1 MAVYTKI
8 SDKDIILINKK
19 FKLGKKIKFQGIK
32 KGIENTNYLLKTDK
46 GKFILTIFE
55 KRVISSD
62 LPFFMKLMDL
72 LSLKKIICPKPL
84 KDNYGKYLFRIK
96 NKKACI
102 VSFLSGKDKNDL
114 TYKNCFEVGKNIAKM
129 HKATKNFKIKRT
141 NSMGINKL
149 NPLLNSINFKKSKL
163 ILNYKDFLFNNL
175 REIKKNW
182 PKKLPSGI
190 IHADL
195 FVDNIFFKKNKFSGF
210 IDFYFSA
217 NDYFAYELAICINA
231 LCFDKKK
238 SKFILN
244 KQKVNNLIKGY
255 EKIRKISINEKN
267 KLNILCKGA
276 AIRYLLTRAY
286 DYINTP
292 KTALI
297 KIKDPKEYY
306 QKLMIHN
313 QINSFKEYIH

>member
-141 NSMGINKL
+141 NSMGMNKL

>member
-32 KGIENTNYLLKTDK
+32 KGIENTNYLLRTDK

-55 KRVISSD
+55 KRVNNSD

-72 LSLKKIICPKPL
+72 LSLRKIICPKPL
-84 KDNYGKYLFRIK
+84 KDNYGKYLFKIK
-96 NKKACI
+96 NKRACI
-102 VSFLSGKDKNDL
+102 VSFLSGKDKNNL

-129 HKATKNFKIKRT
+129 HKATKNFKIKRS

-149 NPLLNSINFKKSKL
+149 NALLNSINFRKSKL
-163 ILNYKDFLFNNL
+163 ILSYKDFLFDNL
-175 REIKKNW
+175 KEIKKNW

-195 FVDNIFFKKNKFSGF
+195 FVDNIFFKNNKFSGF

-231 LCFDKKK
+231 LCFDKNK

-313 QINSFKEYIH
+313 QISSFKEYIH

>member
-32 KGIENTNYLLKTDK
+32 KGIENTNYLLRTDK

-55 KRVISSD
+55 KRVNNSD

-72 LSLKKIICPKPL
+72 LSLRKIICPKPL
-84 KDNYGKYLFRIK
+84 KDNYGKYLFKIK
-96 NKKACI
+96 NKRACI
-102 VSFLSGKDKNDL
+102 VSFLSGKDKNNL

-129 HKATKNFKIKRT
+129 HKATKNFKIKRS

-149 NPLLNSINFKKSKL
+149 HPLLNSINFKKSKL
-163 ILNYKDFLFNNL
+163 ILSYKKFLYKNL
-175 REIKKNW
+175 EEIKKNW

-195 FVDNIFFKKNKFSGF
+195 FVDNIFFKNNKFSGF

-217 NDYFAYELAICINA
+217 NDYYAYELAICINA
-231 LCFDKKK
+231 LCFDKNK

-313 QINSFKEYIH
+313 QINSFKEYIY

>member
-32 KGIENTNYLLKTDK
+32 KGIENTNYLLRTDK

-55 KRVISSD
+55 KRVSSSD

-72 LSLKKIICPKPL
+72 LSLRKIICPKPL
-84 KDNYGKYLFRIK
+84 KDNYGKYLFKIK
-96 NKKACI
+96 NKRACI
-102 VSFLSGKDKNDL
+102 VSFLSGKDKNNL

-129 HKATKNFKIKRT
+129 HKATKNFKIKRS

-149 NPLLNSINFKKSKL
+149 HPLLNSINFKKSKL
-163 ILNYKDFLFNNL
+163 ILSYKEFLFNNL
-175 REIKKNW
+175 KEIKKNW

-195 FVDNIFFKKNKFSGF
+195 FVDNIFFKNNKFSGF

-217 NDYFAYELAICINA
+217 NDYYAYELAICINA
-231 LCFDKKK
+231 LCFDKNK

>member
-32 KGIENTNYLLKTDK
+32 KGIENTNYLLRTDK

-55 KRVISSD
+55 KRVNDSD

-72 LSLKKIICPKPL
+72 LSLRKIICPKPL
-84 KDNYGKYLFRIK
+84 KDNYGKYLFKIK
-96 NKKACI
+96 NKRACI
-102 VSFLSGKDKNDL
+102 VSFLSGKDKNNL

-129 HKATKNFKIKRT
+129 HKATKNFKIKRS

-149 NPLLNSINFKKSKL
+149 HPLLNSINFKKSKL
-163 ILNYKDFLFNNL
+163 ILSYKEFLFNNL
-175 REIKKNW
+175 KEIKKNW
-182 PKKLPSGI
+182 PNKLPSGI

-195 FVDNIFFKKNKFSGF
+195 FVDNIFFKNNKFSGF

-217 NDYFAYELAICINA
+217 NDYYAYELAICINA
-231 LCFDKKK
+231 LCFDKNK

>member
-32 KGIENTNYLLKTDK
+32 KGIENTNYLLKTEK

-55 KRVISSD
+55 KRVSSSD

-84 KDNYGKYLFRIK
+84 KDNYGKYLFKIK

-102 VSFLSGKDKNDL
+102 VSFLSGKDKNNL

-129 HKATKNFKIKRT
+129 HKATKNFKIKRS

-149 NPLLNSINFKKSKL
+149 HPLLNSINFKKSKL
-163 ILNYKDFLFNNL
+163 ILSYKKFLYTNL
-175 REIKKNW
+175 GEIKKNW

-195 FVDNIFFKKNKFSGF
+195 FVDNIFFKNNKFSGF

-217 NDYFAYELAICINA
+217 NDYYAYELAICINA
-231 LCFDKKK
+231 LCFDKNK

-244 KQKVNNLIKGY
+244 KQKVNNLLKGY

-306 QKLMIHN
+306 QKLIIHN
-313 QINSFKEYIH
+313 KINSFKEYIH

>member
-8 SDKDIILINKK
+8 SDKDIIVINKK

-32 KGIENTNYLLKTDK
+32 KGIENTNYLLKTEK

-55 KRVISSD
+55 KRVNNSD
-62 LPFFMKLMDL
+62 LPFFIKLMDL

-84 KDNYGKYLFRIK
+84 RDNHGRYLFKIK
-96 NKKACI
+96 DKKACI
-102 VSFLSGKDKNDL
+102 VSFLSGKDKNNL

-129 HKATKNFKIKRT
+129 HKATKNFKIKRS

-149 NPLLNSINFKKSKL
+149 HPLLNSINFKKSKL
-163 ILNYKDFLFNNL
+163 ILSYKEFLFKNL
-175 REIKKNW
+175 KEIKKNW

-195 FVDNIFFKKNKFSGF
+195 FVDNIFFKNNKFSGF

-244 KQKVNNLIKGY
+244 KQKVNNLVKGY

-297 KIKDPKEYY
+297 KIKNPKEYY

-313 QINSFKEYIH
+313 KINSFKEYIH

>member
-55 KRVISSD
+55 KRVNNSD

-84 KDNYGKYLFRIK
+84 KDNYGKYLFKIK

-129 HKATKNFKIKRT
+129 HKATKNFKIKRS

-149 NPLLNSINFKKSKL
+149 HPLLNSINFKKSKL
-163 ILNYKDFLFNNL
+163 ILSYKEFLFKNFK
-175 REIKKNW
+175 EIKKNW

-195 FVDNIFFKKNKFSGF
+195 FVDNIFFKNNKFSGF

-244 KQKVNNLIKGY
+244 KNKVNNLVKGY

-313 QINSFKEYIH
+313 KINSFKEYIY

>member
-32 KGIENTNYLLKTDK
+32 KGIENTNYLLRTDK

-55 KRVISSD
+55 KRVNSSD

-72 LSLKKIICPKPL
+72 LSLRKIICPKPL
-84 KDNYGKYLFRIK
+84 KDNYGKYLFKIK
-96 NKKACI
+96 NKRACI
-102 VSFLSGKDKNDL
+102 VSFLSGKDKNNL

-129 HKATKNFKIKRT
+129 HKATKNFKIKRS

-149 NPLLNSINFKKSKL
+149 HPLLNSINFKKSKL
-163 ILNYKDFLFNNL
+163 ILSYKEFLFNNL
-175 REIKKNW
+175 KEIKKNW

-195 FVDNIFFKKNKFSGF
+195 FVDNIFFKNNKFSGF

-217 NDYFAYELAICINA
+217 NDYYAYELAICINA
-231 LCFDKKK
+231 LCFDKNK

>member
-32 KGIENTNYLLKTDK
+32 KGIENTNYLLRTDK

-55 KRVISSD
+55 KRVNNSD

-72 LSLKKIICPKPL
+72 LSLRKIICPKPL
-84 KDNYGKYLFRIK
+84 KDNYGKYLFKIK
-96 NKKACI
+96 NKRACI
-102 VSFLSGKDKNDL
+102 VSFLSGKDKNNL

-129 HKATKNFKIKRT
+129 HKATKNFKIKRS

-149 NPLLNSINFKKSKL
+149 HPLLNSINFKKSKL
-163 ILNYKDFLFNNL
+163 ILSYKEFLFNNL
-175 REIKKNW
+175 KEIKKNW

-195 FVDNIFFKKNKFSGF
+195 FVDNIFFKNNKFSGF

-244 KQKVNNLIKGY
+244 KQKVNNLVKGY

>member
-8 SDKDIILINKK
+8 NDKDIILINKK
-19 FKLGKKIKFQGIK
+19 FKLGKKINFKGIK
-32 KGIENTNYLLKTDK
+32 KGIENTNYLLRTDK

-55 KRVISSD
+55 KRVNNSD

-72 LSLKKIICPKPL
+72 LSLRKIICPKPL
-84 KDNYGKYLFRIK
+84 KDNYGKYLFKIK
-96 NKKACI
+96 NKRACI
-102 VSFLSGKDKNDL
+102 VSFLSGKDKNNL

-149 NPLLNSINFKKSKL
+149 HPLLNSINFKKSKL
-163 ILNYKDFLFNNL
+163 ILSYKEFLFNNL
-175 REIKKNW
+175 KEIKKNW

-195 FVDNIFFKKNKFSGF
+195 FVDNIFFKNNKFSGF

-217 NDYFAYELAICINA
+217 NDYYAYELAICINA
-231 LCFDKKK
+231 LCFDKNK

-255 EKIRKISINEKN
+255 EKIRKISIYEKN

>member
-32 KGIENTNYLLKTDK
+32 KGIENTNYLLKTEK

-55 KRVISSD
+55 KRVNNSD

-72 LSLKKIICPKPL
+72 LSLRKIICPKPL
-84 KDNYGKYLFRIK
+84 KDNYGKYLFKIK
-96 NKKACI
+96 NKRACI
-102 VSFLSGKDKNDL
+102 VSFLSGKDKNNL

-129 HKATKNFKIKRT
+129 HKATKNFKIKRS

-149 NPLLNSINFKKSKL
+149 HPLLNSINFKKSKL
-163 ILNYKDFLFNNL
+163 ILSYKEFLFNNL
-175 REIKKNW
+175 KEIKKNW

-195 FVDNIFFKKNKFSGF
+195 FVDNIFFKNNKFSGF

-231 LCFDKKK
+231 LCFDKNK

>member
-32 KGIENTNYLLKTDK
+32 KGIENTNYLLRTDK

-55 KRVISSD
+55 KRVNDSD

-72 LSLKKIICPKPL
+72 LSLRKIICPKPL
-84 KDNYGKYLFRIK
+84 KDNYGKYLFKIK
-96 NKKACI
+96 SKRACI
-102 VSFLSGKDKNDL
+102 VSFLSGKDKNNL

-129 HKATKNFKIKRT
+129 HKATKNFKIKRS

-149 NPLLNSINFKKSKL
+149 HPLLNSINFKKSKL
-163 ILNYKDFLFNNL
+163 ILSYKKFLYKNL
-175 REIKKNW
+175 EEIKKNW

-195 FVDNIFFKKNKFSGF
+195 FVDNIFFKNNKFSGF

-244 KQKVNNLIKGY
+244 KQKVNNLVKGY

-313 QINSFKEYIH
+313 KINSFKEYIH

>member
-32 KGIENTNYLLKTDK
+32 KGIENTNYLLRTDK

-55 KRVISSD
+55 KRVNNSD

-72 LSLKKIICPKPL
+72 LSLRKIICPKPL
-84 KDNYGKYLFRIK
+84 KDNYGKYLFKIK
-96 NKKACI
+96 NKRACI
-102 VSFLSGKDKNDL
+102 VSFLSGKDKNNL

-129 HKATKNFKIKRT
+129 HKSTKNFKIKRS

-149 NPLLNSINFKKSKL
+149 HPLLNSINFKESKL
-163 ILNYKDFLFNNL
+163 ILSYKEFLFSNL
-175 REIKKNW
+175 KEIKKNW

-195 FVDNIFFKKNKFSGF
+195 FVDNIFFKNNKFSGF

-217 NDYFAYELAICINA
+217 NDYYAYELAICINA
-231 LCFDKKK
+231 LCFDKNK

-255 EKIRKISINEKN
+255 EKIRKISIYEKN

>member
-55 KRVISSD
+55 KRVSSSD

-84 KDNYGKYLFRIK
+84 KDNYGKYLFKIK
-96 NKKACI
+96 NKRACI
-102 VSFLSGKDKNDL
+102 VSFLSGKDKNNL

-129 HKATKNFKIKRT
+129 HKATKNFKIKRS

-149 NPLLNSINFKKSKL
+149 HPLLNSINFKKSKL
-163 ILNYKDFLFNNL
+163 ILSYKEFLFNNL
-175 REIKKNW
+175 KEIKKNW

-195 FVDNIFFKKNKFSGF
+195 FVDNIFFKNNKFSGF

-217 NDYFAYELAICINA
+217 NDYYAYELAICINA
-231 LCFDKKK
+231 LCFDKNK

>member
-32 KGIENTNYLLKTDK
+32 KGIENTNYLLRTDK

-55 KRVISSD
+55 KRVNNSD

-72 LSLKKIICPKPL
+72 LSLRKIICPKPL
-84 KDNYGKYLFRIK
+84 KDNYGKYLFKIK
-96 NKKACI
+96 NKRACI
-102 VSFLSGKDKNDL
+102 VSFLSGKDKNNL

-129 HKATKNFKIKRT
+129 HKATKNFKIKRA

-149 NPLLNSINFKKSKL
+149 HPLLNSINFKKSKL
-163 ILNYKDFLFNNL
+163 ILSYKEFLFKNL
-175 REIKKNW
+175 KEIKKNW

-195 FVDNIFFKKNKFSGF
+195 FVDNIFFKNNKFSGF

-231 LCFDKKK
+231 LCFDKNK

-313 QINSFKEYIH
+313 KINSFKEYIH

>member
-32 KGIENTNYLLKTDK
+32 KGIENTNYLLRTDK

-55 KRVISSD
+55 KRVNNSD

-72 LSLKKIICPKPL
+72 LSLRKIICPKPL
-84 KDNYGKYLFRIK
+84 KDNYGKYLFKIK
-96 NKKACI
+96 NKRACI
-102 VSFLSGKDKNDL
+102 VSFLSGKDKNNL

-129 HKATKNFKIKRT
+129 HKATKNFKIKRA

-149 NPLLNSINFKKSKL
+149 HPLLNSINFKKSKL
-163 ILNYKDFLFNNL
+163 ILSYKEFLFKNL
-175 REIKKNW
+175 KEIKKNW

-195 FVDNIFFKKNKFSGF
+195 FVDNIFFKNNKFSGF

-217 NDYFAYELAICINA
+217 NDYYAYELAICINA
-231 LCFDKKK
+231 LCFDKNN

-313 QINSFKEYIH
+313 KINSFKEYIH

>member
-32 KGIENTNYLLKTDK
+32 KGIENTNYLLKTEK

-55 KRVISSD
+55 KRVSSSD
-62 LPFFMKLMDL
+62 LPFLMKLMDL

-84 KDNYGKYLFRIK
+84 KDNYGKYLFKIK
-96 NKKACI
+96 NKRACI
-102 VSFLSGKDKNDL
+102 VSFLSGKDKNNL

-129 HKATKNFKIKRT
+129 HKATKNFKIKRS

-149 NPLLNSINFKKSKL
+149 HPLLNSINFKKSKL
-163 ILNYKDFLFNNL
+163 ILSYKEFLFNNL
-175 REIKKNW
+175 KEIKKKW

-195 FVDNIFFKKNKFSGF
+195 FVDNIFFKNNKFSGF

-217 NDYFAYELAICINA
+217 NDYYAYELAICINA
-231 LCFDKKK
+231 LCFDKNK

>member
-8 SDKDIILINKK
+8 NDKDIILINKK

-32 KGIENTNYLLKTDK
+32 KGIENTNYLLRTDK

-55 KRVISSD
+55 KRVNNSD

-72 LSLKKIICPKPL
+72 LSLRKIICPKPL
-84 KDNYGKYLFRIK
+84 KDNYGKYLFKIK
-96 NKKACI
+96 NKRACI
-102 VSFLSGKDKNDL
+102 VSFLSGKDKNNL

-129 HKATKNFKIKRT
+129 HKATKNFKIKRS

-149 NPLLNSINFKKSKL
+149 HPLLNNINFKKSKL
-163 ILNYKDFLFNNL
+163 ILSYKEFLFKNL
-175 REIKKNW
+175 KEIKKNW

-195 FVDNIFFKKNKFSGF
+195 FVDNIFFKNNKFSGF

>member
-32 KGIENTNYLLKTDK
+32 KGIENTNYLLKTEK

-55 KRVISSD
+55 KRVSSSD

-72 LSLKKIICPKPL
+72 LSLRKIICPKPL
-84 KDNYGKYLFRIK
+84 KDNYGKYLFKIK
-96 NKKACI
+96 NKRACI
-102 VSFLSGKDKNDL
+102 VSFLSGKDKNNL

-129 HKATKNFKIKRT
+129 HKATKNFKIKRS

-149 NPLLNSINFKKSKL
+149 HPLLNSINFKKSKL
-163 ILNYKDFLFNNL
+163 ILSYKEFLFNNL
-175 REIKKNW
+175 KEIKKNW

-195 FVDNIFFKKNKFSGF
+195 FVDNIFFKNNKFSGF

-217 NDYFAYELAICINA
+217 NDYYAYELAICINA
-231 LCFDKKK
+231 LCFDKNK

>member
-32 KGIENTNYLLKTDK
+32 KGIENTNYLLKTEK

-55 KRVISSD
+55 KRVNNSD

-72 LSLKKIICPKPL
+72 LSLRKIICPKPL
-84 KDNYGKYLFRIK
+84 KDNYGKYLFKIK
-96 NKKACI
+96 NKRACI
-102 VSFLSGKDKNDL
+102 VSFLSGKDKNNL

-129 HKATKNFKIKRT
+129 HKATKNFKIKRS

-149 NPLLNSINFKKSKL
+149 HPLLNSINFKKSKL
-163 ILNYKDFLFNNL
+163 ILSYKEFLFKNL
-175 REIKKNW
+175 KEIKKNW

-195 FVDNIFFKKNKFSGF
+195 FVDNIFFKNNKFSGF

-217 NDYFAYELAICINA
+217 NDYYAYELAICINA
-231 LCFDKKK
+231 LCFDKNK

>member
-32 KGIENTNYLLKTDK
+32 KGIENTNYLLKTEK

-55 KRVISSD
+55 KRVSSSD

-84 KDNYGKYLFRIK
+84 KDNYGKYLFKIK
-96 NKKACI
+96 NKRACI
-102 VSFLSGKDKNDL
+102 VSFLSGKDKNNL

-129 HKATKNFKIKRT
+129 HKATKNFKIKRS
-141 NSMGINKL
+141 NSMGVNKL
-149 NPLLNSINFKKSKL
+149 HPLLNNINFKKSKL
-163 ILNYKDFLFNNL
+163 ILSYKEFLFKNL
-175 REIKKNW
+175 KEIKKNW
-182 PKKLPSGI
+182 PKKLPIGI

-195 FVDNIFFKKNKFSGF
+195 FVDNIFFKNNKFSGF

-244 KQKVNNLIKGY
+244 KQKVNSLIKGY

-267 KLNILCKGA
+267 KLNG
-276 AIRYLLTRAY
+276 
-286 DYINTP
+286 
-292 KTALI
+292 
-297 KIKDPKEYY
+297 
-306 QKLMIHN
+306 
-313 QINSFKEYIH
+313 

>member
-32 KGIENTNYLLKTDK
+32 KGIENTNYLLRTDK

-55 KRVISSD
+55 KRVNNSD

-72 LSLKKIICPKPL
+72 LSLRKIICPKPL
-84 KDNYGKYLFRIK
+84 KDNYGKYLFKIK

-102 VSFLSGKDKNDL
+102 VSYLSGKDKNNL

-129 HKATKNFKIKRT
+129 HKATKNFKIKRS

-149 NPLLNSINFKKSKL
+149 HPLLNSINFKKSKL
-163 ILNYKDFLFNNL
+163 ILSYKEFLFNNL
-175 REIKKNW
+175 KEIKKNW

-195 FVDNIFFKKNKFSGF
+195 FVDNIFFKNNKFSGF

-217 NDYFAYELAICINA
+217 NDYYAYELAICINA
-231 LCFDKKK
+231 LCFDKNK

-255 EKIRKISINEKN
+255 EKIRKISIYEKN

>member
-8 SDKDIILINKK
+8 NDKDIILINKK

-55 KRVISSD
+55 KRVSSSD

-84 KDNYGKYLFRIK
+84 KDNYGKYLFKIK

-102 VSFLSGKDKNDL
+102 VSFLSGKDKNNL

-129 HKATKNFKIKRT
+129 HKATKNFKIKRS

-149 NPLLNSINFKKSKL
+149 HPLLNSINFKKSKL
-163 ILNYKDFLFNNL
+163 ILSYKEFLFKNL
-175 REIKKNW
+175 KEIMKNW

-195 FVDNIFFKKNKFSGF
+195 FIDNIFFKNNKFSGF

-244 KQKVNNLIKGY
+244 KHKVDSLVKGY
-255 EKIRKISINEKN
+255 EKIRKISINEKS
-267 KLNILCKGA
+267 KLNILCRGA

-286 DYINTP
+286 DFINTP

-313 QINSFKEYIH
+313 KINSFKEYIH

>member
-8 SDKDIILINKK
+8 SDKDITLINKK

-32 KGIENTNYLLKTDK
+32 KGIENTNYLLKTEK

-55 KRVISSD
+55 KRVRSSD
-62 LPFFMKLMDL
+62 LPFFIKLMDL
-72 LSLKKIICPKPL
+72 LSFKKIICPKPL
-84 KDNYGKYLFRIK
+84 KDNFGKYLFKIK

-102 VSFLSGKDKNDL
+102 VSFLSGKDKNNL

-129 HKATKNFKIKRT
+129 HKATKNFEIKRS

-149 NPLLNSINFKKSKL
+149 HPLLNSINFKKSKL
-163 ILNYKDFLFNNL
+163 ILSYKKFLYKNL
-175 REIKKNW
+175 EEIKKNW

-195 FVDNIFFKKNKFSGF
+195 FVDNIFFKNNKFSGF

-244 KQKVNNLIKGY
+244 KQKVNNLVKGY

-313 QINSFKEYIH
+313 KINSFKEYIH

>member
-32 KGIENTNYLLKTDK
+32 KGIENTNYLLRTDK

-55 KRVISSD
+55 KRVNNSD

-72 LSLKKIICPKPL
+72 LSLRKIICPKPL
-84 KDNYGKYLFRIK
+84 KDNYGKYLFKIK
-96 NKKACI
+96 NKRACI
-102 VSFLSGKDKNDL
+102 VSFLSGKDKNNL

-129 HKATKNFKIKRT
+129 HKATKNFKIKRS

-149 NPLLNSINFKKSKL
+149 HPLLDSINFKKSKL
-163 ILNYKDFLFNNL
+163 ILSYKEFLFNNL
-175 REIKKNW
+175 KEIKKNW

-195 FVDNIFFKKNKFSGF
+195 FVDNIFFKNNKFSGF

-217 NDYFAYELAICINA
+217 NDYYAYELAICINA
-231 LCFDKKK
+231 LCFDKNK

-255 EKIRKISINEKN
+255 EKIRKISIYEKN

>member
-32 KGIENTNYLLKTDK
+32 KGIENTNYLLRTDK

-55 KRVISSD
+55 KRVNNSD

-72 LSLKKIICPKPL
+72 LSLRKIICPKPL
-84 KDNYGKYLFRIK
+84 KDNYGKYLFKIK
-96 NKKACI
+96 NKRACI
-102 VSFLSGKDKNDL
+102 VSFLSGKDKNNL

-129 HKATKNFKIKRT
+129 HKATKRFKIKRA

-149 NPLLNSINFKKSKL
+149 HPLLNSINFKKSKL
-163 ILNYKDFLFNNL
+163 ILSYKEFLFNNL
-175 REIKKNW
+175 KEIKKNW

-195 FVDNIFFKKNKFSGF
+195 FVDNIFFKNNKFSGF

-217 NDYFAYELAICINA
+217 NDYYAYELAICINA
-231 LCFDKKK
+231 LCFDKNK

>member
-8 SDKDIILINKK
+8 SDKDIIVINKK

-32 KGIENTNYLLKTDK
+32 KGIENTNYLLKTEK

-55 KRVISSD
+55 KRVSSSD

-84 KDNYGKYLFRIK
+84 KDNYGRYLFKIK

-102 VSFLSGKDKNDL
+102 VSFLSGKDKNNL

-129 HKATKNFKIKRT
+129 HKATKNFKIKRS

-149 NPLLNSINFKKSKL
+149 HPLLNSINFKKSKL
-163 ILNYKDFLFNNL
+163 ILSYKEFLFNNL
-175 REIKKNW
+175 KEIKKNW

-195 FVDNIFFKKNKFSGF
+195 FVDNIFFKNNKFSGF

-244 KQKVNNLIKGY
+244 KQKVNNLLKGY
-255 EKIRKISINEKN
+255 EKVKKISINEKN
-267 KLNILCKGA
+267 NLNILCKGA

-297 KIKDPKEYY
+297 KIKNPKEYY

-313 QINSFKEYIH
+313 KISSFKEYIH

>member
-19 FKLGKKIKFQGIK
+19 FKLGTKIKFQGIK
-32 KGIENTNYLLKTDK
+32 KGIENTNYLLRTDK

-55 KRVISSD
+55 KRVNNSD

-72 LSLKKIICPKPL
+72 LSLRKIICPKPL
-84 KDNYGKYLFRIK
+84 KDNYGKYLFKIK
-96 NKKACI
+96 SKRACI
-102 VSFLSGKDKNDL
+102 VSFLSGKDKNNL

-129 HKATKNFKIKRT
+129 HNATKNFKIKRA

-149 NPLLNSINFKKSKL
+149 YPLLNSINFKKSKL
-163 ILNYKDFLFNNL
+163 ILSYKEFLFNNL
-175 REIKKNW
+175 KEIKKNW

-195 FVDNIFFKKNKFSGF
+195 FVDNIFFKNNKFSGF

-217 NDYFAYELAICINA
+217 NDYYAYELAICINA
-231 LCFDKKK
+231 LCFDKNK

-255 EKIRKISINEKN
+255 EKIRKISIYEKN

>member
-32 KGIENTNYLLKTDK
+32 KGIENTNYLLRTDK

-55 KRVISSD
+55 KRVSNSD

-84 KDNYGKYLFRIK
+84 KDNYGKYLFKIK

-102 VSFLSGKDKNDL
+102 VSFLSGKDKNNL

-129 HKATKNFKIKRT
+129 HKATKNFKIKRS

-149 NPLLNSINFKKSKL
+149 HPLLNSINFKKSKL
-163 ILNYKDFLFNNL
+163 ILSYKEFLFKNL
-175 REIKKNW
+175 KQIKKNW

-195 FVDNIFFKKNKFSGF
+195 FVDNIFFKNNKFSGF

-217 NDYFAYELAICINA
+217 NDYYAYELAICINA
-231 LCFDKKK
+231 LCFDKNK

-313 QINSFKEYIH
+313 KINSFKEYIH

>member
-32 KGIENTNYLLKTDK
+32 KGIENTNYLLRTDK

-55 KRVISSD
+55 KRVNNSD

-72 LSLKKIICPKPL
+72 LSLRKIICPKPL
-84 KDNYGKYLFRIK
+84 KDNYGKYLFKIK
-96 NKKACI
+96 SKRACI
-102 VSFLSGKDKNDL
+102 VSFLSGKDKNNL

-129 HKATKNFKIKRT
+129 HKATKNFKIKRS

-149 NPLLNSINFKKSKL
+149 HPLLNSINFKKSKL
-163 ILNYKDFLFNNL
+163 ILSYKEFLFNNL
-175 REIKKNW
+175 KEIKKNW

-195 FVDNIFFKKNKFSGF
+195 FVDNIFFKNNKFSGF

-217 NDYFAYELAICINA
+217 NDYYAYELAICINA
-231 LCFDKKK
+231 LCFDKNK

>member
-8 SDKDIILINKK
+8 SDKDIIVINKK

-32 KGIENTNYLLKTDK
+32 KGIENTNYLLKTEK

-55 KRVISSD
+55 KRVRGSD

-84 KDNYGKYLFRIK
+84 RDNYGRYLFKIK

-102 VSFLSGKDKNDL
+102 VSFLSGKDKNNL

-129 HKATKNFKIKRT
+129 HKATKNFKIKRS

-149 NPLLNSINFKKSKL
+149 HPLLNSINFKKSKL
-163 ILNYKDFLFNNL
+163 ILSYKEFLFNNL
-175 REIKKNW
+175 KEIKKNW

-195 FVDNIFFKKNKFSGF
+195 FVDNIFFKNNKFSGF

-244 KQKVNNLIKGY
+244 KQKVNNLLKGY
-255 EKIRKISINEKN
+255 EKVKKISINEKN
-267 KLNILCKGA
+267 NLNILCKGA

-297 KIKDPKEYY
+297 KIKNPKEYY
-306 QKLMIHN
+306 QKLIIHN
-313 QINSFKEYIH
+313 KINSFKEYIH

>member
-32 KGIENTNYLLKTDK
+32 KGIENTNYLLRTDK

-55 KRVISSD
+55 KRVNNSD

-72 LSLKKIICPKPL
+72 LSLRKIICPKPL
-84 KDNYGKYLFRIK
+84 KDNYGKYLFKIK
-96 NKKACI
+96 NKRACI
-102 VSFLSGKDKNDL
+102 VSFLSGKDKNNL

-129 HKATKNFKIKRT
+129 HKATKNFKIKRS

-149 NPLLNSINFKKSKL
+149 HPLLNSINFKKSKL
-163 ILNYKDFLFNNL
+163 ILSYKKFLYKNL
-175 REIKKNW
+175 EEIKKNW

-195 FVDNIFFKKNKFSGF
+195 FVDNIFFKNNKFSGF

-217 NDYFAYELAICINA
+217 NDYYAYELAICINA
-231 LCFDKKK
+231 LCFDKNK

>member
-8 SDKDIILINKK
+8 SDKDITLINKK

-32 KGIENTNYLLKTDK
+32 KGIENTNYLLKTEK

-55 KRVISSD
+55 KRVRSSD

-72 LSLKKIICPKPL
+72 LSFKKIICPKPL
-84 KDNYGKYLFRIK
+84 KDNFGKYLFKIK

-129 HKATKNFKIKRT
+129 HKATKKFKIKRS

-149 NPLLNSINFKKSKL
+149 HPLLNSIHFKKSKL
-163 ILNYKDFLFNNL
+163 ILSYKKFLYKNL
-175 REIKKNW
+175 EEIKKNW

-195 FVDNIFFKKNKFSGF
+195 FVDNIFFKNNKFSGF

-244 KQKVNNLIKGY
+244 KQKVNNLVKGY
-255 EKIRKISINEKN
+255 EKIRKISIDEKN

-306 QKLMIHN
+306 QKLKIHN
-313 QINSFKEYIH
+313 KINSFKEYIH